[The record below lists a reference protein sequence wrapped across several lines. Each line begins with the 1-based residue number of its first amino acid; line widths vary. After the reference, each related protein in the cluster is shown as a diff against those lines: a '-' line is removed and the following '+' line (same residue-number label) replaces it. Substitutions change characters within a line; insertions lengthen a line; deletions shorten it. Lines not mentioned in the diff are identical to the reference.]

1 MNREKFIAYLKNPE
15 TLNESSLMD
24 VMEVVREYPYF
35 QTAHLL
41 LLKNLHN
48 QEDIKYNNQL
58 KVSSAYIT
66 DRKILHKLIFSKLI
80 QNVSVAQQIPVYDE
94 QIEISIPVAKTSETQ
109 IPVISKEKIEE
120 KSTIEALPEEIS
132 NNTETLIPEIS
143 DIPADP
149 EKISETKISAK
160 EEFIPEQEQ
169 IIEENTTTNIYEEKI
184 DENIISDVTD
194 FIPEEKITEPENTEI
209 IEEITEKTSEKET
222 EIQSEILPIV
232 LVEKT
237 DEIKQEIIPE
247 EIINEEI
254 LSELTEDNTELITV
268 PEVSEVET
276 ENNSEYSEIKETK
289 NKVHSV
295 QVFSEEKTNDE
306 ITELASDVKEET
318 LIESN
323 QFANATPISE
333 KEQKISLKEYDG
345 DMPIEVSLH
354 KEEYIQPSIEKTEIK
369 EITPSETKSP
379 AELILNR
386 LAEIAAKKKDVPEI
400 SDIEKTERKIS
411 ETPVSVIKSDVDK
424 PKRKSFIDPNIETI
438 ADKILRE
445 LKEKRTK
452 TIEISE
458 KEKSK
463 IIIEEFITEK
473 TALVE
478 VPTKDENLIFPEQL
492 YQEFQVTEAI
502 ESPISTNVTETK
514 TEEEIS
520 GTITETESAVE
531 TNISEEKISDE
542 IPELLSDVLPT
553 EEIREI
559 EISDETLIVTE
570 SIHQDI
576 PVTETIESPI
586 PTDVIE
592 TKTEKEISDTITE
605 TESVVETSITNET
618 IAVKILRELKE
629 KRIKTA
635 EISEKEK
642 SKIIIEESISEKT
655 ALAEA
660 LTKNESLIF
669 SEQIQ
674 QKIQITEANESL
686 NPTDVPETKTEEEIS
701 DKISETESTVETS
714 IADEKI
720 ADEIPELL
728 SDAVPTE
735 EIRKIEI
742 SDETN
747 KSVSEITKTISE
759 KVAEKEPDVIISK
772 EKKKSYFV
780 NSENDSIADK
790 ILRQIQERREKLL
803 KPSEHS
809 IPVSDE
815 PQKEKTEILQVLT
828 EKETLVPVEEIIQE
842 KAVTMSE
849 KPEEK
854 QDILQS
860 EKMAEILSVEKPVTE
875 KEEQVFEEYIISSY
889 EEIPADEAEIP
900 EHIIQEIFA
909 SEEPIEK
916 YVEEIIVKKTII
928 QEISEIKEPAVKE
941 EKIPDAEVIINTPEA
956 PVKAKERDKEKEKI
970 AEKIVEQLQKYRLEK
985 IEIPELKTTIAASE
999 IVSPFVSLSDDE
1011 EDEIPLSLIDKIQ
1024 PEQFISEKEQT
1035 IEAVKEEQAVIKSEE
1050 STPEISVQEEKMI
1063 PVFDL
1068 ETLQNMVSIVIKEQ
1082 ISDLIEEKLSKIQ
1095 PQDTEKIERLLNLLE
1110 SETKKQ
1116 VEHFPDTDIQKNIQK
1131 EKTVEITPEEES
1143 LFEFETQSTVDYFL
1157 NKKQEAKPESIDAY
1171 KKYTNIHSDLI
1182 EKFLNGEHKITN
1194 VENPTILKEISKQS
1208 IKENEEC
1215 ISETLAKIYF
1225 KQGHYSKA
1233 LFAYRKLSL
1242 KYPEKSIYFATQ
1254 IEKIKNIIKD

>member
-247 EIINEEI
+247 EIKNE
-254 LSELTEDNTELITV
+254 
-268 PEVSEVET
+268 
-276 ENNSEYSEIKETK
+276 
-289 NKVHSV
+289 VHSV

-531 TNISEEKISDE
+531 TNITEEK
-542 IPELLSDVLPT
+542 
-553 EEIREI
+553 
-559 EISDETLIVTE
+559 
-570 SIHQDI
+570 
-576 PVTETIESPI
+576 
-586 PTDVIE
+586 
-592 TKTEKEISDTITE
+592 
-605 TESVVETSITNET
+605 

-674 QKIQITEANESL
+674 QKIQITETNERL
-686 NPTDVPETKTEEEIS
+686 NPTEGP
-701 DKISETESTVETS
+701 
-714 IADEKI
+714 
-720 ADEIPELL
+720 
-728 SDAVPTE
+728 
-735 EIRKIEI
+735 
-742 SDETN
+742 
-747 KSVSEITKTISE
+747 
-759 KVAEKEPDVIISK
+759 
-772 EKKKSYFV
+772 
-780 NSENDSIADK
+780 
-790 ILRQIQERREKLL
+790 
-803 KPSEHS
+803 
-809 IPVSDE
+809 
-815 PQKEKTEILQVLT
+815 
-828 EKETLVPVEEIIQE
+828 
-842 KAVTMSE
+842 
-849 KPEEK
+849 
-854 QDILQS
+854 
-860 EKMAEILSVEKPVTE
+860 
-875 KEEQVFEEYIISSY
+875 
-889 EEIPADEAEIP
+889 
-900 EHIIQEIFA
+900 
-909 SEEPIEK
+909 
-916 YVEEIIVKKTII
+916 
-928 QEISEIKEPAVKE
+928 
-941 EKIPDAEVIINTPEA
+941 
-956 PVKAKERDKEKEKI
+956 
-970 AEKIVEQLQKYRLEK
+970 
-985 IEIPELKTTIAASE
+985 
-999 IVSPFVSLSDDE
+999 
-1011 EDEIPLSLIDKIQ
+1011 
-1024 PEQFISEKEQT
+1024 
-1035 IEAVKEEQAVIKSEE
+1035 
-1050 STPEISVQEEKMI
+1050 
-1063 PVFDL
+1063 
-1068 ETLQNMVSIVIKEQ
+1068 
-1082 ISDLIEEKLSKIQ
+1082 
-1095 PQDTEKIERLLNLLE
+1095 
-1110 SETKKQ
+1110 
-1116 VEHFPDTDIQKNIQK
+1116 
-1131 EKTVEITPEEES
+1131 
-1143 LFEFETQSTVDYFL
+1143 
-1157 NKKQEAKPESIDAY
+1157 
-1171 KKYTNIHSDLI
+1171 
-1182 EKFLNGEHKITN
+1182 
-1194 VENPTILKEISKQS
+1194 
-1208 IKENEEC
+1208 
-1215 ISETLAKIYF
+1215 
-1225 KQGHYSKA
+1225 
-1233 LFAYRKLSL
+1233 
-1242 KYPEKSIYFATQ
+1242 
-1254 IEKIKNIIKD
+1254 